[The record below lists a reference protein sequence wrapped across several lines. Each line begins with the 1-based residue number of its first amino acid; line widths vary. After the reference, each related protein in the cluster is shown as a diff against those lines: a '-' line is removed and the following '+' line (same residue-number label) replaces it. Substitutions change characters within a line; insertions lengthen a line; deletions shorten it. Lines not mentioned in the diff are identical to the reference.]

1 MDIRKPRGRSASASI
16 VIAIALSAAASA
28 QTAMPTATNPSGPTV
43 RTAAD
48 VIAGMQS
55 FSKDLKSYEVPL
67 TLRGGVKV
75 AFITIPFEARGMEYY
90 EAPNKQAVHLSGAP
104 ALAQRFQNTVATM
117 GSPQTWP
124 LDYSM
129 SLVATQQNDGH
140 LAYHLLGPPK
150 KTGSTIKNVSMWVAA
165 KTFALQT
172 VSFSY
177 QNGSSLSLVFSHHG
191 VSPYH
196 LPTHVTVSAKFAS
209 YSGNA
214 QLIYGTYQTNIPVAN
229 SVFAR

>member
-1 MDIRKPRGRSASASI
+1 MDIRNRRRQSAPASI
-16 VIAIALSAAASA
+16 AIAIALTAAASA
-28 QTAMPTATNPSGPTV
+28 QTAMPTATNPARPTV

-75 AFITIPFEARGMEYY
+75 TFITIPFEARGMEYY
-90 EAPNKQAVHLSGAP
+90 QAPNKQAVHLSGAP

-129 SLVATQQNDGH
+129 SLVATQQNRGH
-140 LAYHLLGPPK
+140 LAYHLVGPPK
-150 KTGSTIKNVSMWVAA
+150 KTGSTIKSVSMWVAA

-172 VSFSY
+172 VTFSY
-177 QNGSSLSLVFSHHG
+177 QNGSSLSLDFSHHG
-191 VSPYH
+191 DSPYH
-196 LPTHVTVSAKFAS
+196 LPTNVAVSANFAS

-214 QLIYGTYQTNIPVAN
+214 QLVYGTYQTNVPVAD
-229 SVFAR
+229 SVFGR

>member
-1 MDIRKPRGRSASASI
+1 MRNGHRRAAPASI
-16 VIAIALSAAASA
+16 VIAIALTAAASG
-28 QTAMPTATNPSGPTV
+28 QTAAPTSTSPPVPTA
-43 RTAAD
+43 RTAAQ

-55 FSKDLKSYEVPL
+55 FSKDLKSYAVPV

-75 AFITIPFEARGMEYY
+75 SFVTVPFEAQGMEYY
-90 EAPNKQAVHLSGAP
+90 RAPNKQAVHLEGAP

-129 SLVATQQNDGH
+129 SLVVTQQNNGH
-140 LAYHLLGPPK
+140 LAYHLVGPPK
-150 KTGSTIKNVSMWVAA
+150 KTGSTVKNVSMWVAA

-177 QNGSSLSLVFSHHG
+177 QNGSSLSLNFGHHG
-191 VSPYH
+191 LSPYH
-196 LPTHVTVSAKFAS
+196 LPTHVTVTAKFTS

-214 QLIYGTYQTNIPVAN
+214 ELIYGTYRINASIPD
-229 SVFAR
+229 SMFTR